1 MAGRID
7 EATALCKEAETL
19 GALADSVNAVMLTL
33 TQRWVRLRVEGRLG
47 EAAAL
52 MEEKGV
58 EVFGQLAGT
67 YAVGALSQLHL
78 GARENA
84 LSLLREF
91 TADLRR
97 VPMDA
102 EWLPTMAQL
111 AEVAAGVDDPVAA
124 AILDEAMAPFDGS
137 VVVEGIGAAVYGVL
151 GGYRAP
157 LARLLGREDE
167 GRELEAAA
175 AAAADRL
182 GLIGRPQVQP
192 SPTRITPANSTAT
205 ARRDGET
212 WELTFGGA
220 VVRVRDSKGIRDLA
234 KLLATPGTE
243 LHVSD
248 LTGGDEP
255 RPALRGRGDEVLDR
269 RALSQY
275 KRRLDELDVD
285 LAEAEANHD
294 EGRIAKLVGERDFLL
309 SELGAAAGLGGRRR
323 RMGDDV
329 DRQRKAVRARL
340 RDAIGRVDEA
350 HAGLG
355 HHLARAVRTGT
366 FCRV

>member
-1 MAGRID
+1 MVEADAQIRAFSATADAIREPLYRWYVPLWRGMRALMAGRID
-7 EATALCKEAETL
+7 EAMALCNEAEAL

-84 LSLLREF
+84 QSVLREF

-111 AEVAAGVDDPVAA
+111 AEAAAGVGDPVAA

-151 GGYRAP
+151 GAYRAP

-182 GLIGRPQVQP
+182 GLIGRPQV
-192 SPTRITPANSTAT
+192 AT
-205 ARRDGET
+205 VAHPDHARRT
-212 WELTFGGA
+212 AL
-220 VVRVRDSKGIRDLA
+220 
-234 KLLATPGTE
+234 
-243 LHVSD
+243 
-248 LTGGDEP
+248 P
-255 RPALRGRGDEVLDR
+255 RPAGTVRRG
-269 RALSQY
+269 S
-275 KRRLDELDVD
+275 
-285 LAEAEANHD
+285 
-294 EGRIAKLVGERDFLL
+294 
-309 SELGAAAGLGGRRR
+309 
-323 RMGDDV
+323 
-329 DRQRKAVRARL
+329 
-340 RDAIGRVDEA
+340 
-350 HAGLG
+350 
-355 HHLARAVRTGT
+355 
-366 FCRV
+366 